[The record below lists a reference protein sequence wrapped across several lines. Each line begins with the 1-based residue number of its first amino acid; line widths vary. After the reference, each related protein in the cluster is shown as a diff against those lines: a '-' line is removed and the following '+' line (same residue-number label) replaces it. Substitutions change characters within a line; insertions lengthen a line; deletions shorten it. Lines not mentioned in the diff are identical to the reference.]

1 MGVCVMEG
9 VSEPEPLS
17 SQLLETQTVI
27 GFDESGKFLADQAH
41 NRIIS
46 LAAIVINN
54 SSQFS
59 ADWAEHIRYVSKH
72 HRWHFGDEFKASDIG
87 KALKPSAANQHKER
101 AKFVLEDT
109 LSLLSGCSSISAI
122 HVIAID
128 KERFPD
134 FNMIAGEDYL
144 YTVYLLKLFEQISR
158 HSSLQGQVKIHIDQ
172 NVKSTS
178 SKERL
183 DQSIIR
189 LIKNCHPDISVEVEH
204 VCSKKHASVQAAD
217 WVAWSIRRFYNT
229 RAEFYFQKLAPGL
242 TTLMLQPSEIP
253 AL

>member
-1 MGVCVMEG
+1 VATYH
-9 VSEPEPLS
+9 
-17 SQLLETQTVI
+17 QW
-27 GFDESGKFLADQAH
+27 
-41 NRIIS
+41 R
-46 LAAIVINN
+46 
-54 SSQFS
+54 
-59 ADWAEHIRYVSKH
+59 
-72 HRWHFGDEFKASDIG
+72 FGDEFKASDIG
-87 KALKPSAANQHKER
+87 RALKPSANERHKKQ
-101 AKFVLEDT
+101 AINVLEDT
-109 LSLLSGCSSISAI
+109 LCFLSSCSAISAI

-128 KERFPD
+128 KERFPN

-158 HSSLQGQVKIHIDQ
+158 HSDLQGEVKILIDQ
-172 NVKSTS
+172 NVKSTT

-189 LIKNCHPDISVEVEH
+189 LVKNCHPHISVNLEH
-204 VCSKKHASVQAAD
+204 VCSRKHASVQAAD

-229 RAEFYFQKLAPGL
+229 RAEFCFQKLAPGL

>member
-1 MGVCVMEG
+1 MDGQ
-9 VSEPEPLS
+9 S
-17 SQLLETQTVI
+17 STEVHSPQPAVKRTEI
-27 GFDESGKFLADQAH
+27 GFDESGKFLADQAA
-41 NRIIS
+41 NRMIA
-46 LAAIVINN
+46 LAAVIIND
-54 SSQFS
+54 SAQFS
-59 ADWAEHIRYVSKH
+59 KDWAEHIKLMTAHYEWEFS
-72 HRWHFGDEFKASDIG
+72 DEFKANDIG
-87 KALKPSAANQHKER
+87 QSLR
-101 AKFVLEDT
+101 ASKKGWQKRQAINVLEAT
-109 LSLLSGCSSISAI
+109 LSFLSSCPAISAI
-122 HVIAID
+122 HAIAID
-128 KERFPD
+128 KERFPN

-158 HSSLQGQVKIHIDQ
+158 HSELEGQVRVLIDQ

-189 LIKNCHPDISVEVEH
+189 LIKNCHPHISVNIDH

-217 WVAWSIRRFYNT
+217 WVAWSIRRYYST
-229 RAEFYFQKLAPGL
+229 RAEFCFQKLAPGL